1 MGRSFCYLVFSLPL
15 LLEYLGVAANF
26 AAVALAWR
34 RHIGTWPAGLVGAV
48 LAGIT
53 YTQTGLYA
61 DAGLQVLF
69 FGQGVYGWVQWHRPV
84 REVPMRRLRAGEWA
98 AVVVGVGAGTA
109 ALTTLLDRFTDST
122 VPLADA
128 FLTALSVA
136 ANQLLTRRILDNW
149 PLWVLADVL
158 YVPLFLYKG
167 LQGYAALYVVFI
179 ALAAVAWWQWE
190 RAYQAEKQ
198 ASSRR

>member
-1 MGRSFCYLVFSLPL
+1 MTLATA
-15 LLEYLGVAANF
+15 LEYLGVVFNLL
-26 AAVALAWR
+26 AVVLAWR
-34 RHIGTWPAGLVGAV
+34 RRIGTWPAGLVGAV
-48 LAGIT
+48 LAGIVFV
-53 YTQTGLYA
+53 QTGLYA

-69 FGQGVYGWVQWHRPV
+69 FGQGVYGWASWRRPV
-84 REVPMRRLRAGEWA
+84 REVPVRRLRGREWA
-98 AVVVGVGAGTA
+98 AVALGVGAGTV
-109 ALTTLLDRFTDST
+109 ALTLVLDRFTDST

-167 LQGYAALYVVFI
+167 LQGYAGLYVIFI
-179 ALAAVAWWQWE
+179 LLAVVAWWQWE
-190 RAYQAEKQ
+190 RDFRAEKSAR
-198 ASSRR
+198 ASEVRPGA

>member
-1 MGRSFCYLVFSLPL
+1 MTTET

-26 AAVALAWR
+26 LAVALAWR

-53 YTQTGLYA
+53 YLQTGLYA

-69 FGQGVYGWVQWHRPV
+69 FGQGVYGWWSWHRPV
-84 REVPMRRLRAGEWA
+84 REVPMRRLRPAEWA
-98 AVVVGVGAGTA
+98 GVVAGIGAGTA
-109 ALTTLLDRFTDST
+109 ALTALLDRFTDST

-136 ANQLLTRRILDNW
+136 ANQLLTRRIIDNW

-158 YVPLFLYKG
+158 YVPLFLYKD
-167 LQGYAALYVVFI
+167 LQGYAGLYVVFI
-179 ALAAVAWWQWE
+179 GLAAVAWWQWE
-190 RAYQAEKQ
+190 RAFRRARDE
-198 ASSRR
+198 ASEARPAA